1 MKLSA
6 APQAIVKAFRMC
18 VKRFPVSAAYITALS
33 IFLIF
38 NIIDEGELLDDSLI
52 GAVSYYLSVGFVLSL
67 TLHLWQEEGKKQR
80 TILIVNMVA
89 HLVLLADAIYIYH
102 VLEDSN
108 SYHYEVWV
116 AHAAIIF
123 SLLLSLFFLSFFKE
137 KDNIASW
144 NFTMNILV
152 NLFICHF
159 IGEVMWGGFSLLLS
173 SFNFLFHIDF
183 DSKWYMVIGV
193 LTGLLLSS
201 WLFLGRIPNGENKH
215 DRTPVDSG
223 FLNAVMRFLFLPL
236 VGLYTIVLYIYAIQ
250 ILVKWELPNG
260 WVSWLV
266 VASMVGLIIIEFG
279 LYPVRKAQNRKA
291 DNLIA
296 RYLPVAILP
305 LLLLMTVGII
315 RRFNDYGITINR
327 LYLITLN
334 LWFYFVC
341 ITLFITRARRINWIT
356 ISFALIF
363 LLTSAF
369 PVNYFSITRNCM
381 DSKIRKM
388 LYSTDMIR
396 VRKFPL
402 NERQYKHLLHILTKE
417 EAVELNDKM
426 RYMREYFGSHYTDAY
441 VKDTTEVYFYY
452 DFLSDTPSQSTIVE
466 NYYIGNGCEDFAI
479 DISEGYEKIFRVYTP
494 TVTVPPNQNI
504 VQLVAEFRGEA
515 LDTVFVNL
523 DTLRAHEHSMPAP
536 FPLPCASNHNIYM
549 VTHFSI
555 SPLNDSR
562 TNKVESIM
570 VDVTGFMLQKK

>member
-266 VASMVGLIIIEFG
+266 AASMVGLIIIEFG

-291 DNLIA
+291 DNFIA

-315 RRFNDYGITINR
+315 RRFSDYGVTINR

-341 ITLFITRARRINWIT
+341 ITLFQTKARRINWIT

-369 PVNYFSITRNCM
+369 PINYFSITRNCM

-494 TVTVPPNQNI
+494 TVTVPSNQNI

-570 VDVTGFMLQKK
+570 VDVTGFVLQKK

>member
-260 WVSWLV
+260 WMSWLV

-494 TVTVPPNQNI
+494 TVTVPSNQNI

-570 VDVTGFMLQKK
+570 VDVTGFVLQKK

>member
-266 VASMVGLIIIEFG
+266 AASMVGLIIIEFG

-494 TVTVPPNQNI
+494 TVTVPSNQNI

-570 VDVTGFMLQKK
+570 VDVTGFVLQKK

>member
-1 MKLSA
+1 MKLSS

-38 NIIDEGELLDDSLI
+38 NIIDDGDILEDSLI

-80 TILIVNMVA
+80 TILIVNTVT
-89 HLVLLADAIYIYH
+89 HLILFVDAIYIYH
-102 VLEDSN
+102 ILEDSN

-116 AHAAIIF
+116 AHTAVIF

-279 LYPVRKAQNRKA
+279 LYPVRKAQERKA

-296 RYLPVAILP
+296 RYLPIAILP

-369 PVNYFSITRNCM
+369 PINYFSITRNCM

-523 DTLRAHEHSMPAP
+523 DTLRAHKHSMPAP

-570 VDVTGFMLQKK
+570 VDVTGFVLQKK

>member
-1 MKLSA
+1 
-6 APQAIVKAFRMC
+6 MC

-296 RYLPVAILP
+296 RYLPVSILP

-341 ITLFITRARRINWIT
+341 ITLFQTKARRINWIT

-369 PVNYFSITRNCM
+369 PINYFSITRNCM

-494 TVTVPPNQNI
+494 TVTVPSNQNI

-570 VDVTGFMLQKK
+570 VDVTGFVLQKK

>member
-266 VASMVGLIIIEFG
+266 AASMVGLIIIEFG

-341 ITLFITRARRINWIT
+341 ITLFQTKARRINWIT

-369 PVNYFSITRNCM
+369 PINYFSITRNCM

-494 TVTVPPNQNI
+494 TVTVPSNQNI

-570 VDVTGFMLQKK
+570 VDVTGFVLQKK

>member
-1 MKLSA
+1 MKLSS
-6 APQAIVKAFRMC
+6 APQAIVRAFQMC

-38 NIIDEGELLDDSLI
+38 SIIDDGDILEDSLI

-67 TLHLWQEEGKKQR
+67 TLHLWQEEGHKR
-80 TILIVNMVA
+80 HTVLIANTVTHLILFV
-89 HLVLLADAIYIYH
+89 DAIYIYH
-102 VLEDSN
+102 ILEDSN

-116 AHAAIIF
+116 AHTAVIF

-137 KDNIASW
+137 RNNIASW

-279 LYPVRKAQNRKA
+279 LYPVRKAQERKA

-296 RYLPVAILP
+296 RYLPIAILP

-341 ITLFITRARRINWIT
+341 ITLFITKARRINWIT

-369 PVNYFSITRNCM
+369 PVNYFSITRNYM
-381 DSKIRKM
+381 ESSIAQTLVEKK
-388 LYSTDMIR
+388 L
-396 VRKFPL
+396 PL
-402 NERQYKHLLHILTKE
+402 NAQQYEQLLNTLPKE
-417 EAVELNDKM
+417 EAILLNDRLK
-426 RYMREYFGSHYTDAY
+426 YLDNTYGNTYTEQY
-441 VKDTTEVYFYY
+441 VKDSTYISFYY
-452 DFLSDTPSQSTIVE
+452 YDTNLRADSVSVSTNEYISNSCT
-466 NYYIGNGCEDFAI
+466 NYAI
-479 DISEGYEKIFRVYTP
+479 NIPEGYSRIIKVYTSP
-494 TVTVPPNQNI
+494 TFCEKSLKVVKVVPTFKEKAI
-504 VQLVAEFRGEA
+504 
-515 LDTVFVNL
+515 DTVFVNL
-523 DTLRAHEHSMPAP
+523 DTLRAYRNKMDAP
-536 FPLPCASNHNIYM
+536 IQLPCSTDKSLYYATS
-549 VTHFSI
+549 FSI
-555 SPLNDSR
+555 
-562 TNKVESIM
+562 ESDVTDDNEEGYR